1 MAESLVSGPRVVI
14 DLDFE
19 GKMNECDT
27 GHLFSQLAYS
37 YSANKGA
44 VTPVHLH
51 LTSFAGTVRTV
62 AEKKSQGG
70 ELSAICKLVSC
81 SLALNRFCLLGVTQM
96 LL

>member
-70 ELSAICKLVSC
+70 ELSAICKLVS
-81 SLALNRFCLLGVTQM
+81 
-96 LL
+96 